1 MPQWLTRW
9 ESLSCACPKW
19 PASNRNAGRLRLAT
33 VAGFASEYP
42 AGLNR
47 NLHEWTGTPQGK
59 EIPMSKIKQGEC
71 SP

>member
-9 ESLSCACPKW
+9 ESLSCAYPKWPASIGMPAGFVSVRW
-19 PASNRNAGRLRLAT
+19 PASNRNGGRLRLAT

-47 NLHEWTGTPQGK
+47 NPHLAKAGL
-59 EIPMSKIKQGEC
+59 
-71 SP
+71 